1 MRKYGVDWDWI
12 QQTANENQISAY
24 NFQIVDMNF
33 CDFINKSS
41 EALKLL
47 RKLIN
52 SYDCVY
58 IHCTAGIYRSPQ
70 LAILYLVIF

>member
-1 MRKYGVDWDWI
+1 
-12 QQTANENQISAY
+12 
-24 NFQIVDMNF
+24 MNF